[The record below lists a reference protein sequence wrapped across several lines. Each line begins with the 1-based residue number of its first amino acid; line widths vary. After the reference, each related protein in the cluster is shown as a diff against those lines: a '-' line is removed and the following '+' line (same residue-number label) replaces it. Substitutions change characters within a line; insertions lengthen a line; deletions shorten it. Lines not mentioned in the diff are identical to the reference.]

1 MANEVGNLV
10 GNDVSD
16 PAAID
21 EAVMLG
27 AGFPDGPAAMADT
40 AGLEELI
47 ETLES
52 LHEKTGHSRFEV
64 ADGLQ
69 AAANAGGF
77 HSDD

>member
-27 AGFPDGPAAMADT
+27 AAFPDVPAAMSDT

-47 ETLES
+47 ETLE
-52 LHEKTGHSRFEV
+52 
-64 ADGLQ
+64 
-69 AAANAGGF
+69 
-77 HSDD
+77 